1 MLLLPVFFFD
11 FSFKLF
17 KSLFVESIQHFLHL
31 FVFCFQFVKV
41 LAMSSRNFIICVAV
55 YTLQQLEMIGF
66 IFNRVESMIE
76 IIEVN

>member
-1 MLLLPVFFFD
+1 
-11 FSFKLF
+11 
-17 KSLFVESIQHFLHL
+17 
-31 FVFCFQFVKV
+31 
-41 LAMSSRNFIICVAV
+41 MSSRNFIICVAV